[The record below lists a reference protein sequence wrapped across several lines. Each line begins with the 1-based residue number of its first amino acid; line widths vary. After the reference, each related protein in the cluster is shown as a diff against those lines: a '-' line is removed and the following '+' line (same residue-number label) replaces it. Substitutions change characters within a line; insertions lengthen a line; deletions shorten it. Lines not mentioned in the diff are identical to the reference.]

1 MAQTANINIKIDSTQ
16 ANASVDKMNQ
26 SVNGTIEATKSLKA
40 QLKEMTME
48 LQGLEPGS
56 ARFNQLTQAAGQLKD
71 KIQDTSAVIAAT
83 AGAPIENLARGLG
96 GVAKI
101 GVAGFQGVMGAM
113 AMFGV
118 ENENVMKTMVALQG
132 AMAFTQALET
142 FGALGDTITNIK
154 ASFGGLASA
163 LGLAKTATI
172 GNAVAT
178 TALATAEGVQT
189 TATAGATTAQIG
201 LNAAMAANPIGAI
214 IVVVVA
220 LIAAVAALAYA
231 FSSETDEMKKA
242 NEEREKQVEIQKE
255 IKKTRDED
263 RASVVKEAGGFVLL
277 TRQIALSNAGSKER
291 KGLIDTLNSTYGTTL
306 KNMSDEAGFQ
316 KTLNLLAANYI
327 LFATNRIKAKRN
339 EAITD
344 GYINK
349 KLDEEI
355 KLRVLQ
361 KELADGMART
371 GLGRELYIRQN
382 SMGTAALLDA
392 EKEVARLTTLI
403 ENGAIAANKIIAD
416 QLALEKSLG
425 IGVKPP
431 PPPPPPKAPK
441 ADKEVITNEQLIK
454 AVDDLKEKKE
464 IATLEEEKNLLGLA
478 LKKKKDAEADIEAIY
493 KKSIV
498 GTEAENLKAEAI
510 KLIDANYEKE
520 KKEIETQEK
529 KVKEDNDKKELDRIN
544 QAKLIDLDT
553 QEQILQF
560 TKKNEL
566 EAVDN
571 SVATEEEKVKQK
583 LEINKRYANDEIA
596 LIKSIQTT
604 ELAIRA
610 EKYRQDK
617 ILAETNKE
625 STLQLEAQY
634 NKDVVTLTQTASDKV
649 AEINKNTKESVKVE
663 TVATFKD
670 TMGSIVEALDLY
682 GAAVMNIAN
691 ALNDLFAQQNQQQID
706 ALDAKQDKELTD
718 LTSLYETK
726 QITEDEYNAREKR
739 INQEREEQEIVLRRK
754 QFQRDK
760 ANNIANAIM
769 AGAQAVL
776 SALATMPP
784 ASYIMAV
791 LNAALSAVQIATI
804 SQQQFKAARG
814 GIVPG
819 NGNGAIDSVPS
830 LLAPG
835 EAVINSTSASM
846 FPQTLSM
853 INQAGG
859 GVSFTPNVPSN
870 NVSSN
875 GSGIIFQDNNQQQA
889 IRAYVVETEI
899 TNSQKRVSRI
909 ERSVEF

>member
-16 ANASVDKMNQ
+16 ANASVGKMNQ
-26 SVNGTIEATKSLKA
+26 AVNGTIEATKSLKA

-56 ARFNQLTQAAGQLKD
+56 ARFNELTQAAGHLKD
-71 KIQDTSAVIAAT
+71 KIQDTNAVIAAT

-178 TALATAEGVQT
+178 TALATAEGAQA
-189 TATAGATTAQIG
+189 TATGVATTAQIG

-220 LIAAVAALAYA
+220 LIAAVSALAYA
-231 FSSETDEMKKA
+231 LSMETAAEKKA
-242 NEEREKQVEIQKE
+242 NEERKKQEEIQKA
-255 IKKTRDED
+255 IAKQKDED
-263 RASVVKEAGGFVLL
+263 RAAVTKEISGFVLL
-277 TRQIALSNAGSKER
+277 TYQIRQSNAGSKER
-291 KGLIDTLNSTYGTTL
+291 KTLIDTLNSTYGTTL

-316 KTLNLLAANYI
+316 RTLNILAQNYI
-327 LFATNRIKAKRN
+327 LFATNKVKVKRN
-339 EAITD
+339 EAAVDSI
-344 GYINK
+344 INK
-349 KLDEEI
+349 KLDEEAQ
-355 KLRVLQ
+355 LRAHMAN
-361 KELADGMART
+361 LAEGMKRT
-371 GLGRELYIRQN
+371 GQGQYEYLSNNQFLAGFIKTSEDKLKVLESQLTGYANFATQLN
-382 SMGTAALLDA
+382 A
-392 EKEVARLTTLI
+392 E
-403 ENGAIAANKIIAD
+403 AIAL
-416 QLALEKSLG
+416 QKSLG
-425 IGVKPP
+425 IVDKPP
-431 PPPPPPKAPK
+431 PPPPPPKKDKPE
-441 ADKEVITNEQLIK
+441 KEVITNEQLIK
-454 AVDDLKEKKE
+454 AVDDLKEKKI

-478 LKKKKDAEADIEAIY
+478 LKKKEDAEADIEVIY

-498 GTEAENLKAEAI
+498 GIEREKLKAEAI
-510 KLIDANYEKE
+510 KLIDDNYKKEKE
-520 KKEIETQEK
+520 QIETQEK
-529 KVKEDNDKKELDRIN
+529 KVKDDNDKKELDRIN
-544 QAKLIDLDT
+544 QAKLIELDT

-583 LEINKRYANDEIA
+583 LEINKRYANEEIA
-596 LIKSIQTT
+596 LIQSIQKT
-604 ELAIRA
+604 ELDIRA

-663 TVATFKD
+663 TVKSFKD

-691 ALNDLFAQQNQQQID
+691 ALNDLFSQQNQQQID

-718 LTSLYETK
+718 LTALYETK
-726 QITEDEYNAREKR
+726 QITEDEYNAKEKL
-739 INQEREEQEIVLRRK
+739 INQQREQEEIVLRRK

-784 ASYIMAV
+784 ASYIMAG

-846 FPQTLSM
+846 FPETLSM